1 MVEELHLLDRDYFR
15 FLRRLVEAS
24 PQACARKLR
33 RTEPSPT
40 TSAASAAPAA
50 PAAPPAGPA
59 MTPTA
64 GSAAEAP
71 ASPAAG
77 GSGAGSGGL
86 GLGLGSSAD
95 TLSAGAAAS
104 GGAVSMSGVSGGGGG
119 SANPAAP
126 AGGPRGGT
134 TTRSD
139 DAERAALGTLN
150 LALQFLFRV
159 RPVGEPPASRL
170 RTRSRTGSPDSV
182 SQQAVDAP
190 LAAAPPLARLAGR
203 ENGYHQACLP
213 HVNPSVR
220 TRRLFTDGCA

>member
-1 MVEELHLLDRDYFR
+1 MRLTQHFSNSLYFACR
-15 FLRRLVEAS
+15 SGNATQRYAPVRLAS
-24 PQACARKLR
+24 IQ
-33 RTEPSPT
+33 
-40 TSAASAAPAA
+40 
-50 PAAPPAGPA
+50 
-59 MTPTA
+59 TP
-64 GSAAEAP
+64 
-71 ASPAAG
+71 
-77 GSGAGSGGL
+77 
-86 GLGLGSSAD
+86 D

-170 RTRSRTGSPDSV
+170 RTRSRTGSPNSV

>member
-1 MVEELHLLDRDYFR
+1 LLRAAVVEELHLLDRDYFR

-104 GGAVSMSGVSGGGGG
+104 GGAVSMSGVSGGGG

-134 TTRSD
+134 ATRSD

-190 LAAAPPLARLAGR
+190 LAAAPPLARLAG
-203 ENGYHQACLP
+203 L
-213 HVNPSVR
+213 
-220 TRRLFTDGCA
+220 